1 MGVFRQ
7 TAMKIVILIPCFN
20 EELTI
25 ERVIGDFK
33 AKLSEAQIYVFDNNS
48 TDQTAQKAAT
58 AGAIVIKEKRQGK
71 GYVVQAMFKK
81 IDADIYI
88 MNDGDDTYDI
98 SEIALMVEQVK
109 NDHADMVVGSRLKNY
124 TNKAFRPLH
133 YFGNKLIRFIV
144 NRLFNANLTDIMSGL
159 RVMNRNFVKNIN
171 LSSAGFDVETE
182 LTIKALKYGYI
193 LKEHYVKYKERPAGS
208 FSKLNTYRD
217 GVLVLKTI
225 ATIFKDYRPMLF
237 FSIISAVLV
246 LLSLSSGMVVITEY
260 VETRYI
266 RRVPLAIFATGTMIL
281 AMLSFITGIVLDSV
295 NRRFTELYTFIRD
308 KH

>member
-1 MGVFRQ
+1 
-7 TAMKIVILIPCFN
+7 MKIVILIPCFN